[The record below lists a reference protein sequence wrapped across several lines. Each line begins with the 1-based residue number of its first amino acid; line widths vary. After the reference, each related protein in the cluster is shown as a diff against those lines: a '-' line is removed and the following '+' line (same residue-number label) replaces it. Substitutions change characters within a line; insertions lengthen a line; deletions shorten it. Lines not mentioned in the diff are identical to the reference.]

1 METAVLD
8 MPKGVCAS
16 SEIGTLGAFFQPSPA
31 SETTLVRSD
40 ERLIGELVS
49 VLDRQLLSAVDARS
63 EPEFVAVRKNV
74 LPRYVRALRAL
85 HDTATNLVS
94 DDVVDQLSDSVM
106 AALATDLQK
115 QELRFGKRLIEQAEF
130 TLWTIRKMRTLSR
143 EICKAGD
150 ASTDKRQTDISL
162 ANEYCSASWWAQF
175 HLDMLF
181 AAMKYDRPIR
191 EKIREAVCDG
201 LRAAVDAY
209 AIMKDALLLRLP
221 AAEQASPGA
230 LPWDSEDEQL
240 LASSMRDVHAD
251 FSDGH

>member
-1 METAVLD
+1 MGSAVLEI
-8 MPKGVCAS
+8 PKQVCAP
-16 SEIGTLGAFFQPSPA
+16 SEVGTLGAFFQPSPA

-40 ERLIGELVS
+40 ERLLAELVA

-63 EPEFVAVRKNV
+63 EVEFVAVRKHV
-74 LPRYVRALRAL
+74 FPRYVRALRAL
-85 HDTATNLVS
+85 HDTAANLVS

-106 AALATDLQK
+106 AALANDLEK

-130 TLWTIRKMRTLSR
+130 TLWTIRKIRTLSR
-143 EICKAGD
+143 DICRAGD
-150 ASTDKRQTDISL
+150 APADKRQADMSL
-162 ANEYCSASWWAQF
+162 ANEYCGASWWAQF

-191 EKIREAVCDG
+191 ENIRESVCDG

-221 AAEQASPGA
+221 AAAEEAAAS
-230 LPWDSEDEQL
+230 LPWDEEDEQL
-240 LASSMRDVHAD
+240 LASSMRDVHAK